1 MRHSPAIL
9 RPFLHGRRPDPKPE
23 LDHRMRAFTR
33 NFQMQIAGALLAGA
47 AIVAGPAM
55 AQETPAE
62 NPAAAEPAQP
72 AQASPA
78 PEPMRELPPDPKRV
92 YAIVDGVPITEADL
106 SIVAEQYEQ
115 QLGQI
120 PQDVR
125 VSELLDV
132 LIDMKLLAKAAEAAG
147 VDKKEEVVRR
157 LGLDRDMTLRNEYLR
172 EKAVTAVSD
181 DAVKA
186 RYDKETAAF
195 VPEDEYHLQHILLGS
210 EEEAKT
216 ALADLEKGGDF
227 ATIAKERS
235 IDPGSG
241 ARGGDLG
248 FVPKGKTVPE
258 FENAALGLEVGTYT
272 KTPVKSQFGWH
283 IIRLDEKRKSSPPTF
298 AAEEGRIRNDLIR
311 EFVQAEVDAVRA
323 AAKVEIVPPPPAE
336 TPGAPPAGDAPAAAD
351 APPADAPAPAEGTP
365 APAEGAAPAPA
376 P

>member
-1 MRHSPAIL
+1 M
-9 RPFLHGRRPDPKPE
+9 K
-23 LDHRMRAFTR
+23 
-33 NFQMQIAGALLAGA
+33 IAAGILLAGVA
-47 AIVAGPAM
+47 TIAGPAM

-62 NPAAAEPAQP
+62 KPAAAEPAPP
-72 AQASPA
+72 AQAAPA
-78 PEPMRELPPDPKRV
+78 PEAMRELPPDPKRV
-92 YAIVDGVPITEADL
+92 YAIVDGTPITEADL
-106 SIVAEQYEQ
+106 AIVAEQYEQ

-125 VSELLDV
+125 ISELLDV
-132 LIDMKLLAKAAEAAG
+132 LIDMKLLAKAAEGAG

-172 EKAVTAVSD
+172 SKAMTAVTD
-181 DAVKA
+181 DTVKA
-186 RYDKETAAF
+186 RFDKETAAF
-195 VPEDEYHLQHILLGS
+195 VPEEEFHLQHILLGS

-216 ALADLEKGGDF
+216 AVAELEKGADF

-258 FENAALGLEVGTYT
+258 FENAAIVLEVGTYT
-272 KTPVKSQFGWH
+272 KAPVKSQFGWH
-283 IIRLDEKRKSSPPTF
+283 IIKLDEKRKSSPPPL
-298 AAEEGRIRNDLIR
+298 ASEEGRIRNDLIR

-336 TPGAPPAGDAPAAAD
+336 TPGVPPAADAPAAA
-351 APPADAPAPAEGTP
+351 PPAAETP
-365 APAEGAAPAPA
+365 APAEGAAPTPA